1 VSLASGTRLG
11 PYEIVALIGS
21 GGMGEVYRARD
32 TRLGRDVAIK
42 VLPAE
47 FAEDPERLRRFEQ
60 EARAVAALS
69 HPNVLAVYD
78 VGTHEA
84 IPYLVTELLEGE
96 SLRDRLRA
104 GGLTVRKAV
113 ETAVQIAQGLAAAHE
128 KGIVHRDL
136 KPGNVFVTRDGQVK
150 ILDFGLAKLTHPES
164 TPDPYAK
171 TVSGEPSTESGAVL
185 GTMGYTSPE
194 QLRGER
200 ADARSDIFSFGCVLY
215 EMLVG
220 RSPFLKRTGA
230 ETVTAIMSE
239 DPAPLSGTGRAIAPV
254 LQEIVSRCLEKRPED
269 RFSTAH
275 DLALAL
281 RATSGGSETP
291 PTIPVRVLRLPGR
304 WIWAGVAVLG
314 AVAAAAVALYVLT
327 VRGHAGAPAASGL
340 IRSIAVLPLTNL
352 SGDPAQEYFSDGMTE
367 ELIATLSKVSSLKV
381 ISRTSVMQFKGT
393 KKPLREIAAALG
405 VEGVIEGS
413 VLRAGE
419 RVRITAQLI
428 NASTDTHLW
437 AESYDRDLKDILAL
451 QSDVA
456 RKVAEALALKLLPG
470 EQARLASARAVDP
483 DAYQAYLK
491 GIQHLYRLT
500 PGDFDSAQQYFE
512 LALAKDPSYALAYTG
527 IALVWAGRSQLG
539 FVSPAEAAPKAKA
552 AAQKAIGLDDTVAE
566 THFTLAALGAWV
578 DWDWAVAE
586 REFKRAIELNP
597 SFPEALINYSH
608 FLMNMG
614 RPNEAMPQARR
625 ALELDPFNPYFH
637 SFCAVDFLY
646 VRQWDEAIAQARTAL
661 ATAPDDLV
669 ANMVLWYAFGAKGMH
684 KEALAAARVYLKAGY
699 GDRAVDEAL
708 ERGFAE
714 AGYEEA
720 MRRAAQ
726 PLIAHS
732 HKGYVSPMDI
742 ASLYVE
748 AGETSRAVDWLEKGY
763 EVRDQSMPYIGWPPF
778 DPLRSDP
785 RFQALARKMNL
796 PVAPPDGTPR
806 PTGVAP

>member
-1 VSLASGTRLG
+1 VETGARLG
-11 PYEIVALIGS
+11 PYEIVAAIGA

-42 VLPAE
+42 VLPGE
-47 FAEDPERLRRFEQ
+47 FASDPERLRRFER
-60 EARAVAALS
+60 EAKATASLS
-69 HPNVLAVYD
+69 HPNILDVHD
-78 VGTHEA
+78 VGTFEGV
-84 IPYLVTELLEGE
+84 PYLVEELLEGE
-96 SLRDRLRA
+96 SLKERLER
-104 GGLTVRKAV
+104 GGLPVPEAVR
-113 ETAVQIAQGLAAAHE
+113 IACEVAKGLAAAHG

-136 KPGNVFVTRDGQVK
+136 KPGNVFLTSDGRVK
-150 ILDFGLAKLTHPES
+150 VLDFGLAKLVG
-164 TPDPYAK
+164 
-171 TVSGEPSTESGAVL
+171 TVPLGEAETLTKAPSATTDFGSVM
-185 GTMGYTSPE
+185 GTVAYMAPE
-194 QLRGER
+194 QARGQPVDR
-200 ADARSDIFSFGCVLY
+200 RTDVFAFGVVLY
-215 EMLVG
+215 EMLSGERPFVG
-220 RSPFLKRTGA
+220 ATGTDVVAAILKEEAPPLPVSVSPELSAVVVRCLAK
-230 ETVTAIMSE
+230 
-239 DPAPLSGTGRAIAPV
+239 DPAERFQHGGELLAGLEAVQAEGPVPLWPAITRSLGRHPWLVAANAVVAV
-254 LQEIVSRCLEKRPED
+254 LI
-269 RFSTAH
+269 
-275 DLALAL
+275 LALL
-281 RATSGGSETP
+281 LDLGG
-291 PTIPVRVLRLPGR
+291 VRGRLPGR
-304 WIWAGVAVLG
+304 SSTRV
-314 AVAAAAVALYVLT
+314 
-327 VRGHAGAPAASGL
+327 
-340 IRSIAVLPLTNL
+340 IRMAVLPFANL
-352 SGDPAQEYFSDGMTE
+352 SGDPEQEYLSDGLTQEM
-367 ELIATLSKVSSLKV
+367 IAQLGRLHPGSLSV
-381 ISRTSVMQFKGT
+381 IARTSVMRY
-393 KKPLREIAAALG
+393 KKSETPIDRIGRELG
-405 VEGVIEGS
+405 VEYVLEGS
-413 VLRAGE
+413 EQREGG
-419 RVRITAQLI
+419 RVRITAELVKVNDQTQLW
-428 NASTDTHLW
+428 SETYQREL
-437 AESYDRDLKDILAL
+437 SGILAL

-470 EQARLASARAVDP
+470 EQARLASARAVNP

-637 SFCAVDFLY
+637 SFFAVDFLY

-661 ATAPDDLV
+661 ATAPDNPV
-669 ANMVLWYAFGAKGMH
+669 AAGVLWYAFGAKGMH
-684 KEALAAARVYLKAGY
+684 KEALAAARVYMKLVY
-699 GDRAVDEAL
+699 DDRAVDEAL

-714 AGYEEA
+714 AGYQEA

-732 HKGYVSPMDI
+732 RKSNVSPMDI

-748 AGETSRAVDWLEKGY
+748 ARETSSAVDWLEKGY
-763 EVRDQSMPYIGWPPF
+763 EVRDQNMPYIGWPIF
-778 DPLRSDP
+778 DSLHTDP
-785 RFQALARKMNL
+785 RFQSLLRRINL
-796 PVAPPDGTPR
+796 PTK
-806 PTGVAP
+806 